1 MSGWNRRFIGNCAF
15 ERLEI
20 CRDGIESRS
29 FLCDW
34 EILIL
39 MELLRPKFRVMINAF
54 DIYRARWLCFKKSKR
69 SNKDIPSL
77 IVTFTKIQF
86 DNFQVFKSVNNFRN
100 ISSVTTYPI
109 IIYLPKL
116 IHRVKIR
123 KSDKLG
129 VQLLQNSMVTKE
141 TSRIPSKPIL
151 NPSSEIHRT
160 KRIISCLI
168 SATGNRPSSYRR
180 NSSRGWSVSRRNPWV
195 AREQPN
201 NLTLFT
207 ITICSPSYTGCRHIR
222 SITFYKLSFLFFLK
236 LKQKL
241 ALDKT
246 QPNTHFDCSCKITNH
261 DPSYFRYFFL

>member
-1 MSGWNRRFIGNCAF
+1 
-15 ERLEI
+15 
-20 CRDGIESRS
+20 
-29 FLCDW
+29 
-34 EILIL
+34 

-86 DNFQVFKSVNNFRN
+86 DNFQVIELQIGEKFSKYILRHYLSNYYL
-100 ISSVTTYPI
+100 SSEINSPS
-109 IIYLPKL
+109 
-116 IHRVKIR
+116 KIR

-207 ITICSPSYTGCRHIR
+207 TTICSPSYTGCRRIR
-222 SITFYKLSFLFFLK
+222 GITFYKLSFLFFLK

-246 QPNTHFDCSCKITNH
+246 QANTHFDCSSAK
-261 DPSYFRYFFL
+261 